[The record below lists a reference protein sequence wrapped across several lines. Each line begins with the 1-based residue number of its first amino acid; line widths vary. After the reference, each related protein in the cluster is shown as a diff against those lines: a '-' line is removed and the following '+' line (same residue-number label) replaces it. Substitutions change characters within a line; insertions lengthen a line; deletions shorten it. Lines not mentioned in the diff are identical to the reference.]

1 MAKVKEPTAL
11 QRMEDMVVLMF
22 NKTVAKANV
31 NELYSAIIQL
41 RDEDDYIANEQHKI
55 KSINWEDLIP

>member
-11 QRMEDMVVLMF
+11 QRMEDMVVIMF
-22 NKTVAKANV
+22 NKTVATANV
-31 NELYSAIIQL
+31 DELYTAIIQL